1 MAENQFTHTENEI
14 FDWRVSPS
22 DYGIDVSTYRIGGFA
37 EKKTHFPL
45 DDRQAAVASN
55 TTKWEKK
62 WKEWM
67 VYCNLIKTKNKNHNK
82 DKFVEFLFFNKKIA
96 MIS

>member
-37 EKKTHFPL
+37 EKKHTSHLTIGKP
-45 DDRQAAVASN
+45 RSHQIQRS
-55 TTKWEKK
+55 EKK
-62 WKEWM
+62 SEKNEWFI
-67 VYCNLIKTKNKNHNK
+67 VI
-82 DKFVEFLFFNKKIA
+82 
-96 MIS
+96 